1 MLGSGAGI
9 RASSALPPSKAAPLP
24 KMVRANSRGRRAKD
38 NSGVASPFWGSV
50 NPTSLVRLPSL
61 PPYLSSLPGAEQR
74 LRALRVL
81 AASGLVLLLRPFWLL
96 SWLPGWVVG
105 ALLFWTIG
113 ELVLWLW
120 WPRRWR

>member
-1 MLGSGAGI
+1 
-9 RASSALPPSKAAPLP
+9 
-24 KMVRANSRGRRAKD
+24 
-38 NSGVASPFWGSV
+38 
-50 NPTSLVRLPSL
+50 VRLPSL

-81 AASGLVLLLRPFWLL
+81 AASGLVLLLRPFWPL

-105 ALLFWTIG
+105 ALLLWMIG
-113 ELVLWLW
+113 ELVCWIW